1 MLDPLSFSRQLM
13 RHREFSQGVLKHC
26 TRLEALVVIY
36 GHVPDTRTMSS
47 HYESFAEDPRSVVIQ
62 LKSIRED
69 WSLGAEGGAD
79 YWVRAERL
87 IEQRNSGKIPVFY
100 RRAENVGS
108 AGAPSGTKPYS
119 TSSQG
124 AKKSKK
130 PAYVPVFTRWYLLG
144 GTPRAP
150 LPASSCETPPRM
162 VLVPRIRIRWDD
174 SRHSSSSTFPS
185 ISAVSMEADNI
196 SSDSKSTPDSNSWF
210 TPEGTHIDSNRV
222 HKYRKGEDTSVKQFQ
237 SGSQSVSLTKGQEGT
252 SDSFQQGYI
261 EFRRMLDG
269 ITLRPGPK
277 DKTKYP
283 VPDIPNPETKTFV
296 DIYQGLDPD
305 DYSGGFMAVEE
316 MLEISPIYN
325 GYDPA
330 YVLYW
335 TWDKKLP
342 KVGYE
347 KHKPNELNDGL
358 ESLANESKPDY
369 DDGGRYMRSYD
380 LQRRVQGDCVAI
392 YVEDDAKSEPFQLW
406 DEAGNMG
413 VRSETFDNLRVEQPP
428 IEQRPTDQPTIGE
441 PLTTMPRKTSRQT
454 QTPLDQNAP
463 PRDRLLIKTKHSSK
477 YLFEAYCNLARYATS
492 LPTAPWAIVARF
504 WDRKTAPVT
513 LILRYSP
520 EVIEKG
526 ALERCFIETFQER
539 PTLFRPQFEVRKW
552 DHEEFK
558 ADTLVCIG
566 GHPTQIYETWVTAKD
581 FQTLSEHGL
590 QAVEWTPP
598 DRDQI
603 DKVDQLLFPK
613 DKPKP
618 DKTRT
623 LVTQFKVTTAARHP
637 RRISQQQVMGNISAT
652 KVAKEF
658 NWTVTKTKADDK
670 ATGQAG
676 IVKQFDFKAKKDGEA
691 NEKAA
696 VEKLFGIT
704 GGTSKH
710 DGKAELLDFNGKA
723 EVRNL
728 NNSPPVVFDRIWG
741 VAQALD
747 ISKPGNL
754 IFGTKETNTMMLR
767 TEMFVKRLIGN
778 ADVEVKVQT
787 ELVPFGVDIAHCW
800 LAEKLKYTYKVIA
813 TDTLNSRLHNLT
825 LTVEFMPFARVL
837 PTKFDAYLDEAVEEI
852 VYEDVYAAIKKKRGE
867 KLVDESDEKP
877 IDDEPDLEE
886 EEFVNP
892 ESKDLR
898 YLVKAELTDEDPEGP
913 EKYDLDDKSK
923 ESRRTAQIPRKPW
936 PRNAVVGGKI
946 DVKGQGVKK

>member
-1 MLDPLSFSRQLM
+1 
-13 RHREFSQGVLKHC
+13 
-26 TRLEALVVIY
+26 
-36 GHVPDTRTMSS
+36 
-47 HYESFAEDPRSVVIQ
+47 
-62 LKSIRED
+62 
-69 WSLGAEGGAD
+69 
-79 YWVRAERL
+79 
-87 IEQRNSGKIPVFY
+87 
-100 RRAENVGS
+100 
-108 AGAPSGTKPYS
+108 
-119 TSSQG
+119 
-124 AKKSKK
+124 
-130 PAYVPVFTRWYLLG
+130 
-144 GTPRAP
+144 
-150 LPASSCETPPRM
+150 M

-269 ITLRPGPK
+269 ITLRPDPSVIIKKTIGPK

-342 KVGYE
+342 KKLNKVA
-347 KHKPNELNDGL
+347 KPFTYQIPQYRGID
-358 ESLANESKPDY
+358 ESKPDY

-723 EVRNL
+723 EWLHRSAYSYGGLEGV
-728 NNSPPVVFDRIWG
+728 SPRPWTS
-741 VAQALD
+741 Q
-747 ISKPGNL
+747 SPGNL
-754 IFGTKETNTMMLR
+754 IFGTKETNTMMLRCDIVALLALMLTLPDR